1 MRTSGNGPVAV
12 RIPDAAVDRELARSK
27 PQSFSRDLATAGS
40 IETNGDT
47 STVFVLIVTE
57 SRNSARRLSVPLP

>member
-1 MRTSGNGPVAV
+1 MGNLLNPN
-12 RIPDAAVDRELARSK
+12 
-27 PQSFSRDLATAGS
+27 PQSFSLAFAFGGS
-40 IETNGDT
+40 VVTNGDA